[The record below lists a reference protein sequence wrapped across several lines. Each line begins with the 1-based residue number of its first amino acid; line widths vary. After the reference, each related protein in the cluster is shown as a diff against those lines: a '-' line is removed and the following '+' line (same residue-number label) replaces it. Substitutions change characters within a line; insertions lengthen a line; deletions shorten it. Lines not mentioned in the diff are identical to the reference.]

1 MKFGEYLKAART
13 RKEYTQEYV
22 AEKLGITTKTL
33 QNWEKDIQPN
43 KDYWNDILNLYELN
57 QNEFISNYTNE
68 IFENKTNHRNFPSII
83 CKIFEQLESI
93 NLTDA
98 EQKLYGL
105 LNIYQDIEH
114 LPYSYIKDREFE
126 VLNTFDTLNEKL
138 KNEKIIELFDE
149 NYTISSTDIN
159 NLILN
164 KLKKNSRNLFN
175 VWDLSKEE
183 IVELLKKVKK
193 ESKSSSKN
201 IFKSV
206 ESLISIFDKDI
217 DEKIFVGKLRE
228 SSYHFSKNEIQCDYE
243 NEKLYRNISDY
254 IPFINIIDEESIDE
268 EYQDKMREYN
278 EKCEKYQEILED
290 YWKYPGKYNNREPK
304 EPDKPY
310 YQGYRYLTLK
320 EETKELIKWLNKE

>member
-1 MKFGEYLKAART
+1 M
-13 RKEYTQEYV
+13 
-22 AEKLGITTKTL
+22 
-33 QNWEKDIQPN
+33 
-43 KDYWNDILNLYELN
+43 
-57 QNEFISNYTNE
+57 
-68 IFENKTNHRNFPSII
+68 
-83 CKIFEQLESI
+83 
-93 NLTDA
+93 
-98 EQKLYGL
+98 YGL

-278 EKCEKYQEILED
+278 EKCEKYQEILEY

-310 YQGYRYLTLK
+310 YQGYRYITLK
-320 EETKELIKWLNKE
+320 DETKELIKWLNKE